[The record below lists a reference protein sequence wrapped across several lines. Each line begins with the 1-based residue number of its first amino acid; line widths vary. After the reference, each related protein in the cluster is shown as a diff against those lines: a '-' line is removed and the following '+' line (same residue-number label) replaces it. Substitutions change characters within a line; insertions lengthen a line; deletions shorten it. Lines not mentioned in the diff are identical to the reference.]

1 MIIKIKERNRLYIKT
16 LKNPQISNIHNDR
29 LKHLSQEINR
39 LRKNLKRTY
48 FAQKLNEAGT
58 NTKTA
63 WNVIHQYI
71 GKPSKDENICKSFSN
86 NGETITGNSNIAE
99 QFCNYFSSIA
109 SDLASK
115 VQTPTSGGF
124 TDYLNP
130 QPQNSAFF
138 SPTSPQ
144 EIEHLCQGLDPSKGP
159 GHDGL
164 TPKSSTSWLTN

>member
-1 MIIKIKERNRLYIKT
+1 M
-16 LKNPQISNIHNDR
+16 S
-29 LKHLSQEINR
+29 
-39 LRKNLKRTY
+39 
-48 FAQKLNEAGT
+48 A
-58 NTKTA
+58 
-63 WNVIHQYI
+63 
-71 GKPSKDENICKSFSN
+71 SKDENNCKSFSN

-115 VQTPTSGGF
+115 VQTPTSGRF

-130 QPQNSAFF
+130 QPQKSAFF

-164 TPKSSTSWLTN
+164 APKIFHLMAYELSLPLSKLINICLETGYFSNLKWPV